1 MGAREEIT
9 RAILDG
15 DRAARNGDPPSV
27 CPHPRTSVLR
37 AAWIRGY
44 AAARPVTE
52 PDE

>member
-1 MGAREEIT
+1 MGTREDIT
-9 RAILDG
+9 RAVLAG
-15 DRAARNGDPPSV
+15 NEAAKSGHPPTT

-44 AAARPVTE
+44 AAARPVAE

>member
-1 MGAREEIT
+1 MGAREDIA
-9 RAILDG
+9 RAILAG
-15 DRAARNGDPPSV
+15 NEAAKNGDPPTT

-44 AAARPVTE
+44 ADARPVAE

>member
-1 MGAREEIT
+1 MGAREDIT
-9 RAILDG
+9 RAILAG
-15 DRAARNGDPPSV
+15 NEAAKNGHPPTT

-44 AAARPVTE
+44 ANVRPATA